1 MARVLIGFMGA
12 GKTTV
17 GRLLTDQLYDMDA
30 ILEDRIGM
38 PIKDFFEQ
46 KGEPAFRQLET
57 DLLKELLALGDVWI
71 SPGGGVILNPV
82 NRDLLTGH
90 DIVFLEADFE
100 TVYDRIHQD
109 KASQRPLFLN
119 NSKEDFKA
127 IFDSRQA
134 IYKEVASLTVPVA
147 DKGPTEIA
155 RIIKTS
161 LNA

>member
-17 GRLLTDQLYDMDA
+17 GQLLSDQLYDMDA

-57 DLLKELLALGDVWI
+57 DLLKELLALGEVWI
-71 SPGGGVILNPV
+71 SPGGGVVLNPA
-82 NRDLLTGH
+82 NRALLRGH
-90 DIVFLEADFE
+90 DLIFLEADFE
-100 TVYDRIHQD
+100 TVYDRISQD
-109 KASQRPLFLN
+109 KDNKRPLFLK

-127 IFDSRQA
+127 IFDSRQVLYQELA
-134 IYKEVASLTVPVA
+134 TMTVSVA
-147 DKGPTEIA
+147 DKSPGEIA
-155 RIIKTS
+155 ELIRTG